1 MTNHLKDVIN
11 HKLTKQTFQSVFY
24 DEMVD
29 LLNDEDLLVRLE
41 AIEGIVEIMQSKL
54 TPEQI
59 EKDIIP
65 VFLRHLE
72 IDHDD
77 ECI

>member
-29 LLNDEDLLVRLE
+29 LLNDEDLMVRLE
-41 AIEGIVEIMQSKL
+41 AIEGIVEIM
-54 TPEQI
+54 
-59 EKDIIP
+59 
-65 VFLRHLE
+65 
-72 IDHDD
+72 
-77 ECI
+77 